1 MWKASTQPF
10 PCLTTSP
17 CHPLLLPA
25 EGRAGA
31 AQGQGFPQRHAC
43 RITSP
48 LRNSALAIEKGKV
61 CTACSPLKETHG
73 VIQDTQIPL
82 HFFASLFKLWK
93 ICVLGAITSS
103 TPRNFEVG
111 HPLFVVPC
119 NTSLHEKMC
128 LFPTTPTIQR
138 YPIWGNYP
146 TLPYP
151 QTWAS
156 NCAYHTTGN
165 ERRYLIFSSFI
176 QTHLCH
182 LSALSAEGKPKNT
195 KAGMLQVTAV
205 AAGEWMSFL
214 LALWSGSP
222 QTHAHAHT
230 HKHDFFFLLGQS
242 EFLTLRNELPCFEVL
257 LKVI

>member
-82 HFFASLFKLWK
+82 HFFASLFKLWNLCFRCYYLLNSQK
-93 ICVLGAITSS
+93 LWSRPSPLCSALQYFSSWKDVFVYFPLPPPYSDIPYEGITLLSHIHR
-103 TPRNFEVG
+103 PGLQIV
-111 HPLFVVPC
+111 
-119 NTSLHEKMC
+119 
-128 LFPTTPTIQR
+128 
-138 YPIWGNYP
+138 
-146 TLPYP
+146 
-151 QTWAS
+151 
-156 NCAYHTTGN
+156 HTT
-165 ERRYLIFSSFI
+165 
-176 QTHLCH
+176 Q
-182 LSALSAEGKPKNT
+182 
-195 KAGMLQVTAV
+195 
-205 AAGEWMSFL
+205 
-214 LALWSGSP
+214 
-222 QTHAHAHT
+222 
-230 HKHDFFFLLGQS
+230 LG
-242 EFLTLRNELPCFEVL
+242 TNVG
-257 LKVI
+257 I